1 MILARIPGQNVP
13 PLRGSD
19 KNSLYVHTLQWATAV
34 AGIRQST
41 AHQFRGVTNVPVFFL
56 PKHCT
61 PGVEDMVS
69 VLLSGGYRCR
79 REGEKV
85 EMSGIPRLVRASLTA

>member
-1 MILARIPGQNVP
+1 MFIPCNGRRRWLVFVSQLRI
-13 PLRGSD
+13 
-19 KNSLYVHTLQWATAV
+19 
-34 AGIRQST
+34 
-41 AHQFRGVTNVPVFFL
+41 QFRSVTNIPVFFL

-69 VLLSGGYRCR
+69 VLLSGGCRCR
-79 REGEKV
+79 REGETV